1 MKLRGWWG
9 GKLPSWDH
17 LWTWGEAEQWGELV
31 GAAAHQA
38 SRGQWGKVG
47 GFCWGEGTSEHR
59 AKLSALLQ
67 AAPVGR
73 WSVRTDRE
81 LKQAVSEN
89 GATKNCIGCTKDLG
103 AVFRFVFF
111 FYLPGLWLMSLI
123 VLININYFL
132 WLGFWKFSGVVAAE

>member
-1 MKLRGWWG
+1 M
-9 GKLPSWDH
+9 
-17 LWTWGEAEQWGELV
+17 

-38 SRGQWGKVG
+38 SRGQRGKVG

-59 AKLSALLQ
+59 AKQSALLQ

-73 WSVRTDRE
+73 WSVSTDGE

-103 AVFRFVFF
+103 AVFRFCFF
-111 FYLPGLWLMSLI
+111 LSASIVALI

-132 WLGFWKFSGVVAAE
+132 